1 MLVHRL
7 RRNAL
12 LWYSPLAFLQSCVAL
27 PILELLGPV
36 IPMAAPSRETGEKER
51 LGYFLPLSYKGVS
64 LPPHQHLIFP
74 HLAVAATASQ
84 HPQTSCYFFSSV
96 PCLHPGLVRDGSTVL
111 LIGSVGELLLQ
122 SCRGA
127 QNTGFIPVRPIHYLL
142 ACTPSGTKWWI

>member
-12 LWYSPLAFLQSCVAL
+12 LCYFPLAFLQSCIAL

-51 LGYFLPLSYKGVS
+51 PGYLLPLSCKGVS
-64 LPPHQHLIFP
+64 LPPHQ

-84 HPQTSCYFFSSV
+84 HPLTSRYLFSSV
-96 PCLHPGLVRDGSTVL
+96 PCLHPGLACDDSKVL
-111 LIGSVGELLLQ
+111 LIGSVGKLLLQ

-142 ACTPSGTKWWI
+142 ARTPSGTKWWI